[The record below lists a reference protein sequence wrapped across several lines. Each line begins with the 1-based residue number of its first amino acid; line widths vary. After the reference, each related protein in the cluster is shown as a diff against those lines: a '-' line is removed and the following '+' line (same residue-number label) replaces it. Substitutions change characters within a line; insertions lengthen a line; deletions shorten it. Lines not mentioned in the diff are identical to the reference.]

1 MSETLKYPAGE
12 WTHGDF
18 ADLNGKT
25 KPSVYN
31 QLQEAIKTGKVVK
44 TEKRSAGG
52 KGKPSQYYKV
62 ADANT
67 VVTIA
72 PKAPEPTPEKITEK
86 SVVKSETPV
95 EVKPEPV
102 VIVDV
107 VAAPVSEKIV
117 ENITVSTV
125 PASDPTPHAKV
136 EPVATLAPDTHS
148 SDHKCPVCQKNLL
161 TWKTQTGTMVKCLQP
176 IEVCKS
182 TENPFGHGRNEKD
195 AYETLVAKWGFAT
208 KGSAAV

>member
-67 VVTIA
+67 IT
-72 PKAPEPTPEKITEK
+72 PKAPEPTTPKITEK
-86 SVVKSETPV
+86 SEPKSEVPV

-102 VIVDV
+102 VVVDV
-107 VAAPVSEKIV
+107 VAEPVSEKIV
-117 ENITVSTV
+117 EKITVPTV
-125 PASDPTPHAKV
+125 DPTPFAKV
-136 EPVATLAPDTHS
+136 EPVVQVAPDTHS
-148 SDHKCPVCQKNLL
+148 VAHKCPVCQKNLL
-161 TWKTQTGTMVKCLQP
+161 AWKTQTGVMVKCLQP

-182 TENPFGHGRNEKD
+182 TENPFGHGKNEKE
-195 AYETLVAKWGFAT
+195 AYETLVSKWGFAT
-208 KGSAAV
+208 KGSASV